1 MDIALGLFLGGAT
14 FIVFETIDYYYFNGV
29 MKKRFLPNQHSIIVL
44 DDEETYS
51 LEGFYIQLSDKELER
66 ITDGE
71 KVYDV
76 ISENERWRVI

>member
-1 MDIALGLFLGGAT
+1 MDIVLGLFLGSAT

-29 MKKRFLPNQHSIIVL
+29 MKKRFFPNQNSIIVL

-51 LEGFYIQLSDKELER
+51 LDAFYIQISDKELER

-76 ISENERWRVI
+76 ITDDIRWRSI